1 MFLGYFYLW
10 VMLCAFSPCRY
21 AAEEGR
27 RGNTNP
33 RGSSLG
39 RIQRQDGFWLND
51 PILSR
56 LFLDYTLPSN
66 FDGVH

>member
-1 MFLGYFYLW
+1 
-10 VMLCAFSPCRY
+10 MLCAFSTYRH

-27 RGNTNP
+27 RGNTNS

-51 PILSR
+51 PILSM